1 MGRPDQLVCRL
12 GCRQARPSPENDLI
26 RYGRDLI
33 VNTPRYIGKNAAD
46 PATRLAGNDL
56 ACQNCHLNAGLQPF
70 AAPFISTFATF
81 PMMVDD
87 QVLTLT
93 DRINGCM
100 RRSMNGTDLPT
111 EGREME
117 ALVAYFKFVG
127 KGTPEGVRIA
137 GMGLRPIVSPTT
149 PPDAR
154 RGEAVYVKLCAN
166 CHKED
171 GQGEPRQSPG
181 VGYNIPPLWGDASF
195 NAGAGMN
202 KTAYAASYIHDN
214 MPFGIT
220 YLTPVLTVQQA
231 WDVAAYISPGIC
243 GDARKPNPSWNRGAR
258 SSYPGSTAICFRS
271 NKGDSGQNEPES
283 DNGEQHQERRD
294 PGSAGCSSSLAPLF
308 RRAQRK
314 FAPLTLTLNLLRA
327 ASANRQ
333 R

>member
-1 MGRPDQLVCRL
+1 MRSLLIEIGLVLALAVGL
-12 GCRQARPSPENDLI
+12 GAGYLLWGTPVNWYAVSDVGKLAPSPENDLI

-33 VNTPRYIGKNAAD
+33 VNTPRYIGKSAAD
-46 PATRLAGNDL
+46 PAMRLAGNDL

-214 MPFGIT
+214 MPFGID

-231 WDVAAYISPGIC
+231 WDVAAYIIS
-243 GDARKPNPSWNRGAR
+243 KPHPPA
-258 SSYPGSTAICFRS
+258 T
-271 NKGDSGQNEPES
+271 PETES
-283 DNGEQHQERRD
+283 VLQ
-294 PGSAGCSSSLAPLF
+294 
-308 RRAQRK
+308 
-314 FAPLTLTLNLLRA
+314 
-327 ASANRQ
+327 
-333 R
+333 